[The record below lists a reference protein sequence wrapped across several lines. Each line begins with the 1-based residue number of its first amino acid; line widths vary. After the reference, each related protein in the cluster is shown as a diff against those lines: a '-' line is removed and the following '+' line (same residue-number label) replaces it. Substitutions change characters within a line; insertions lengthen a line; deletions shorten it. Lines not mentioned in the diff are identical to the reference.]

1 VRVLN
6 HRYRLEERLGQGSM
20 GSVWKA
26 YDTRLE
32 RTVAAKELVSAHDG
46 GEDLDIRRERVR
58 REALALAKVEHPAI
72 VSIHDLIYE
81 GSGQDP
87 WIIMAYVRGRS
98 LDSIISGPQPLD
110 ERKVAGIGMA
120 ALQGLMACHERDVY
134 HRDVKPANIVL
145 SDDGAVRLVDFGIAR
160 IVGKNPLTMDSN
172 VIGTP
177 EFLAPEL
184 LTNHRAGPATDL
196 WALGVT
202 LYCALEGRSPFR
214 AETLPATIAAIL
226 SKNLAEPRTRGE
238 VADLV
243 LMMLRKHPGERP
255 DAATVAAVLRR
266 VANGAQAARPNWQPA
281 RPVSAGRSARAAP
294 APRVTQGTARRPVPG
309 EQRRTAST
317 QALSAPLPNTPLNGL
332 PAADAAKIVSGC
344 PTDRAV
350 TDLLNLGE
358 TAAARIINRC
368 ADPVAGKLL
377 SGIAADRPARVRK
390 VLEMVTTERAGRLLD
405 HMSSLAAA
413 SALSLPTPTGAARVL
428 GQADDLTATGA
439 LLEMSAPTAAGLI
452 MVMDT
457 DRAVKLLGHAAPAT
471 VAGILRNVPRDRREV
486 VLSRLPQLFR
496 SLVARNLQDGA
507 SLTHDDSAPGEV
519 RREKIKVDHPERRR
533 LTPVARPLALRRG

>member
-1 VRVLN
+1 VTSHPVRVLN

-32 RTVAAKELVSAHDG
+32 RTVAAKELVSGRDG
-46 GEDLDIRRERVR
+46 GENLDIRRERAR

-81 GSGQDP
+81 GPGQDP
-87 WIIMAYVRGRS
+87 WIVMAYVGGRP
-98 LDSIISGPQPLD
+98 LDLIIRDSRPLD
-110 ERKVAGIGMA
+110 ECKVAGIGLA
-120 ALQGLMACHERDVY
+120 VLHGLMACHERDVY

-160 IVGKNPLTMDSN
+160 IVGKNPLTVDSN

-184 LTNHRAGPATDL
+184 LTDHQPGPGTDL
-196 WALGVT
+196 WSLGVT
-202 LYCALEGRSPFR
+202 LYYALEGRSPFR

-238 VADLV
+238 VAALV
-243 LMMLRKHPGERP
+243 LTMLRKHPAERP

-266 VANGAQAARPNWQPA
+266 VASDGHAARPYRQAARAAQGTQA
-281 RPVSAGRSARAAP
+281 AQATERAARATERAGQRPVGPGTRNGSDRRLAGTQP
-294 APRVTQGTARRPVPG
+294 LRVTPLDGMP
-309 EQRRTAST
+309 
-317 QALSAPLPNTPLNGL
+317 AL
-332 PAADAAKIVSGC
+332 DAAKIVSDW

-350 TDLLNLGE
+350 TDLLSLGE

-368 ADPVAGKLL
+368 DDPVAGKLL
-377 SGIAADRPARVRK
+377 SGVAASSPARVRK
-390 VLEMVTTERAGRLLD
+390 ILEMVTTERAGRLLD

-413 SALSLPTPTGAARVL
+413 SALSFPTSTGAVRVL
-428 GQADDLTATGA
+428 GQADYLTATGV
-439 LLEMSAPTAAGLI
+439 LLEMSAPNAAGLV

-457 DRAVKLLGHAAPAT
+457 ERAVKLLGQAAPVTGAD
-471 VAGILRNVPRDRREV
+471 ILRNVPGDRRQ
-486 VLSRLPQLFR
+486 VLVRSLPQPFR
-496 SLVARNLQDGA
+496 SLVAGHL
-507 SLTHDDSAPGEV
+507 
-519 RREKIKVDHPERRR
+519 
-533 LTPVARPLALRRG
+533 

>member
-1 VRVLN
+1 VTPHPVRVLN
-6 HRYRLEERLGQGSM
+6 HRYRLQERLGQGSM

-32 RTVAAKELVSAHDG
+32 RTVAAKELVSGRDG
-46 GEDLDIRRERVR
+46 GEDLDVRRERVR

-72 VSIHDLIYE
+72 VTIHDLIYE
-81 GSGQDP
+81 GPDQDP
-87 WIIMAYVRGRS
+87 WIVMAYVRGRS
-98 LDSIISGPQPLD
+98 LDSIISGPRPLD
-110 ERKVAGIGMA
+110 ERKVANLGLA
-120 ALQGLMACHERDVY
+120 VLQGLVACHERDVY

-160 IVGKNPLTMDSN
+160 IVGKNPLTVDSN

-184 LTNHRAGPATDL
+184 LTDHQPGPATDL

-226 SKNLAEPRTRGE
+226 SKNLAEPRTKGE
-238 VADLV
+238 VAALV
-243 LMMLRKHPGERP
+243 LTMLRKHPAERP

-266 VANGAQAARPNWQPA
+266 VANGGQYARPSWQAARSARGGTQAAQAAERAGQRPPGPDEARDGSPRRPASAPGQAKNPA
-281 RPVSAGRSARAAP
+281 RSAATQSAPARAL
-294 APRVTQGTARRPVPG
+294 RGSLR
-309 EQRRTAST
+309 
-317 QALSAPLPNTPLNGL
+317 LTPLGGMPVL
-332 PAADAAKIVSGC
+332 EAAKIVSDW

-350 TDLLNLGE
+350 TDLIALAE
-358 TAAARIINRC
+358 TPAARIINQC

-377 SGIAADRPARVRK
+377 SGIAAGEPARVRK
-390 VLEMVTTERAGRLLD
+390 ILEMVTTERAGRLLD

-413 SALSLPTPTGAARVL
+413 SALSLPTPTGAVRVL
-428 GQADDLTATGA
+428 GQADDLTATGV
-439 LLEMSAPTAAGLI
+439 LLEMKAPSAAGLM

-457 DRAVKLLGHAAPAT
+457 ERAAKLLGQAAPVT
-471 VAGILRNVPRDRREV
+471 VADILRNVPSGRRHAL
-486 VLSRLPQLFR
+486 LSRLPEPFR
-496 SLVARNLQDGA
+496 SLVARHL
-507 SLTHDDSAPGEV
+507 
-519 RREKIKVDHPERRR
+519 
-533 LTPVARPLALRRG
+533 

>member
-1 VRVLN
+1 MTPHPVRVLN
-6 HRYRLEERLGQGSM
+6 HRYRLQERLGQGSM

-32 RTVAAKELVSAHDG
+32 RTVAAKELVSGRDG
-46 GEDLDIRRERVR
+46 GEDLGVRRERVR

-72 VSIHDLIYE
+72 VTIHDLIYE
-81 GSGQDP
+81 GPDQDP
-87 WIIMAYVRGRS
+87 WIVMAYVRGRS
-98 LDSIISGPQPLD
+98 LDSIISGPRPLD
-110 ERKVAGIGMA
+110 ERKVAGLGLA
-120 ALQGLMACHERDVY
+120 VLQGLVACHERDVY

-160 IVGKNPLTMDSN
+160 IVGKNPLTVDSN

-184 LTNHRAGPATDL
+184 LTDHQPGPATDL

-226 SKNLAEPRTRGE
+226 SKNLAEPRTKGE
-238 VADLV
+238 VAALV
-243 LMMLRKHPGERP
+243 LTMLRKHPAERP

-266 VANGAQAARPNWQPA
+266 VANGGQYARPSWQAARSARGTQAAQAAERAGQRQSGPDEARDGSPRRPASAPGQAKNPA
-281 RPVSAGRSARAAP
+281 RPAATQSTPARAL
-294 APRVTQGTARRPVPG
+294 RGSLRF
-309 EQRRTAST
+309 
-317 QALSAPLPNTPLNGL
+317 TPLSGM
-332 PAADAAKIVSGC
+332 PALEAAKIVSDW

-350 TDLLNLGE
+350 TDLIALAE
-358 TAAARIINRC
+358 TPAARIINQC

-377 SGIAADRPARVRK
+377 SGIAAGEPARVRK
-390 VLEMVTTERAGRLLD
+390 ILEMVTTERAGRLLD

-413 SALSLPTPTGAARVL
+413 SALSLPTPTGAVRVL
-428 GQADDLTATGA
+428 GQADDLTATGV
-439 LLEMSAPTAAGLI
+439 LLEMKAPSAAGLM

-457 DRAVKLLGHAAPAT
+457 ERAAKLLGQAAPVT
-471 VAGILRNVPRDRREV
+471 VADILRNVPSGRRQAL
-486 VLSRLPQLFR
+486 LSGLPEPFR
-496 SLVARNLQDGA
+496 ALVARHL
-507 SLTHDDSAPGEV
+507 
-519 RREKIKVDHPERRR
+519 
-533 LTPVARPLALRRG
+533 